1 MKIKVSFCN
10 KTVLKT
16 DITRYAPLWSS
27 YTLVLAV
34 AVLMFLSRP
43 GATPDETSGRMV
55 DMFGRRANQMVAA
68 NGIYAMLVVQALW
81 GDLLTPRLCN
91 SLHAMPVTRD
101 GFFGAHLTAGLLF
114 GLIPNALVFL
124 PAALLVG
131 APAAAASL
139 MTMAAADLQY
149 IFYLGAALVAVQ
161 LAGNRVGMVL
171 IYGILNFA
179 MVLVYWF
186 CAKVFTPL
194 IYGMES
200 EMAWVAKSCPTV
212 AMYQGSYF
220 SALSYS
226 DSFPPYTYHFQG
238 IEAGDAWGKTGVCA
252 GIGVVCMGISQML
265 YRKRKLESAGDL
277 VAYEILSPVF
287 LTLYTLSV
295 AGLLHLA
302 VKQLASGSVS
312 EYFFLPLGL
321 LVGYITG
328 LMLLRRTSR
337 IFRKRLLIPLAGI
350 LGVCFLTLV
359 FIYTDVFGIIRY
371 VPEAE
376 DVESIS
382 ILPLSGNSNMETG
395 LCLTEKG
402 DIQAVIDYHQ
412 AELTDWQGQVE
423 NALRQTSDCWRPGS
437 YYNVRLEYRLNSGRR
452 IVRRYALHRT
462 NAAFGEFRM
471 ILSRPELTF
480 GMPAEELRKGL
491 NQTVQICYYNYSEN
505 GQRYYDSSDGLA
517 DAMLKDCAEGTML
530 NFSFQEGQMETLD
543 NTSGNLDVYQ
553 DKGGFYFWTRVFSDC
568 RHTLKW
574 LNSNPYTN
582 SNH

>member
-1 MKIKVSFCN
+1 MKLKVSFCN

-16 DITRYAPLWSS
+16 DITRYAPLWGS

-43 GATPDETSGRMV
+43 GATPDETYRRMAE
-55 DMFGRRANQMVAA
+55 MFSRRANQMVAV

-114 GLIPNALVFL
+114 GLIPNALVFV
-124 PAALLVG
+124 PAAFMVG
-131 APAAAASL
+131 GPVAATPL

-149 IFYLGAALVAVQ
+149 VFYLGAALVAVQ

-200 EMAWVAKSCPTV
+200 EVAWVAKSCPTV

-220 SALSYS
+220 SALSHT
-226 DSFPPYTYHFQG
+226 DSFPPYTYYFQG
-238 IEAGDAWGKTGVCA
+238 IEAGDAWVKAGVCA
-252 GIGVVCMGISQML
+252 GVGVVCMGVSQLL

-402 DIQAVIDYHQ
+402 DIQAVIDYQQ

-437 YYNVRLEYRLNSGRR
+437 YYNVRLEYHLVSGRR
-452 IVRRYALHRT
+452 VVRRYALHRT

-480 GMPAEELRKGL
+480 GMSEEELRKGL
-491 NQTVQICYYNYSEN
+491 NRTVQICYYNYSEN

-517 DAMLKDCAEGTML
+517 DALLKDCAEGTML
-530 NFSFQEGQMETLD
+530 NFSFQEDQMGNWD
-543 NTSGNLDVYQ
+543 NTSGSLDVYQ
-553 DKGGFYFWTRVFSDC
+553 DNDGFYFWTRVFPDC